1 MTVATIR
8 ISMKVFRFIFV
19 LALFAAACAQAEVA
33 DGVKAVVND
42 RAITF
47 AEVED
52 YTRPAVESLRRQYAG
67 QPDLFQQKLNETLND
82 SLDQLVERQIILHSF
97 DTEGYK
103 LPDSVIDGL
112 VQERI
117 RERFG
122 DRVTLMKTLQAQ
134 GLTLEQFRKQVREQY
149 IESALRNQNV
159 QREIIISPY
168 KVQTYY
174 EANADKFKLDEQ
186 VKLRMIVLTKSSADD
201 TNTIKLAREIE
212 AKIKEG
218 ATFTEMAGV
227 YSQGSQ
233 QHQGGDWGWVERSVL
248 RKELADVAFTLPIG
262 QVSEP
267 IDAGDTIYLMLVEE
281 KKAAAAKPL
290 ASVREEIE
298 KTLRTQQQAKLQK
311 QWIDGL
317 KKKTFIRYF

>member
-1 MTVATIR
+1 
-8 ISMKVFRFIFV
+8 MKVFRFILV
-19 LALFAAACAQAEVA
+19 LALFAAACTQAEVA

-112 VQERI
+112 VQDRI

-201 TNTIKLAREIE
+201 TNTIKLAREIQ

-248 RKELADVAFTLPIG
+248 RKDLADVAFTLPIG

-267 IDAGDTIYLMLVEE
+267 IDAGDTIYLMQVEE

>member
-1 MTVATIR
+1 
-8 ISMKVFRFIFV
+8 MKTFRFILV
-19 LALFAAACAQAEVA
+19 LAMFAPAFSPAEVA

-52 YTRPAVESLRRQYAG
+52 YTRPAVEALRRQYAG
-67 QPDLFQQKLNETLND
+67 QPDVFQQKLNETLND

-103 LPDSVIDGL
+103 LPDSVVDEL

-117 RERFG
+117 REHYG
-122 DRVTLMKTLQAQ
+122 DRITLMKTLQAQ
-134 GLTLEQFRKQVREQY
+134 GLTFEQFRKQVREQY

-159 QREIIISPY
+159 QREIIISPH
-168 KVQTYY
+168 KVQSYY
-174 EANADKFKLDEQ
+174 DANQDKFKLDDQ
-186 VKLRMIVLTKSSADD
+186 VKLRMIVITKSSAGD
-201 TNTIKLAREIE
+201 TNTVKLAAEIE
-212 AKIKEG
+212 GKIKEG
-218 ATFTEMAGV
+218 ATFTEMAGI

-248 RKELADVAFTLPIG
+248 RKELADVAFTLPVG

-267 IDAGDTIYLMLVEE
+267 IDTSDTIYVMLVEE
-281 KKAAAAKPL
+281 KKPAHAKPL
-290 ASVREEIE
+290 ADVRDDIE
-298 KTLRTQQQAKLQK
+298 KTLRTQQQAQLQK

-317 KKKTFIRYF
+317 KKKSFIRYF